1 MGWISGHRF
10 EGSCLVVKLLQGDSP
25 VIIVQ
30 EEKDGR
36 NERHDLSGDRIAMG
50 NEVFGVYIFDD
61 FLEDGFSE
69 Q

>member
-1 MGWISGHRF
+1 M
-10 EGSCLVVKLLQGDSP
+10 QGDSP

-30 EEKDGR
+30 KEKDGR
-36 NERHDLSGDRIAMG
+36 NERHDLSGDRIAKG
-50 NEVFGVYIFDD
+50 NEVFGVYSFDD